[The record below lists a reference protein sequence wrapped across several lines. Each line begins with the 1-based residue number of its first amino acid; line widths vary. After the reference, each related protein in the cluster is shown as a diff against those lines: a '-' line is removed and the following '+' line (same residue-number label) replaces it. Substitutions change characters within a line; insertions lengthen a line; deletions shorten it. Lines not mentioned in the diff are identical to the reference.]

1 MATTITFRLTDEEKR
16 DLEMIANEM
25 GMTVSQVIRI
35 AIKNYIDTKE
45 EKTADGISVG
55 TF

>member
-16 DLEMIANEM
+16 ELEKIADEM

-35 AIKNYIDTKE
+35 AIKDYIKNE
-45 EKTADGISVG
+45 EKTADGLSVG